1 MIVKSKINGANQ
13 MAIVSDWFQDEK
25 GFERLYCAL
34 SDVLEQCV
42 TNEETKANVQADSVF
57 CMLRLMEAIKE
68 GGKL

>member
-25 GFERLYCAL
+25 GFERLHNAL

-57 CMLRLMEAIKE
+57 CVLRLMEVIKE